1 MVIKNK
7 MKAIANKTAKI
18 ASCASALM
26 AYFPTVAFAAGSGE
40 SSDGFFTHEVSVD
53 PNNVD
58 ATTMMGK
65 LLGVISV
72 VFIIVGIFRC
82 GTAAFTIL
90 EAYSEDNS
98 AAINKGVKQLAIGAV
113 FIAAPLLMQFL
124 FGGSN

>member
-1 MVIKNK
+1 MVIKDK
-7 MKAIANKTAKI
+7 MKAIASKTAKI
-18 ASCASALM
+18 ASCAGALM
-26 AYFPTVAFAAGSGE
+26 AYFPTVAFA
-40 SSDGFFTHEVSVD
+40 DDFFTHEVTVD

-113 FIAAPLLMQFL
+113 FIAAPVLMQFL
-124 FGGSN
+124 FG

>member
-1 MVIKNK
+1 
-7 MKAIANKTAKI
+7 MKVREKLSHVAGKCKKAAVT
-18 ASCASALM
+18 ASAM
-26 AYFPTVAFAAGSGE
+26 AMAFPMSAYAAGDE
-40 SSDGFFTHEVSVD
+40 FFNQEVNID
-53 PNNVD
+53 PSNVS
-58 ATTMMGK
+58 ATGMMGK

-113 FIAAPLLMQFL
+113 FIAAPIMMKFL
-124 FGGSN
+124 FGS